1 MGSRA
6 RPDQMETKKP
16 KKVRKVK
23 KKPKSLIKPNMTAEQ
38 KAEFRIKEKL
48 SEQLEI
54 EEIVKILSEK
64 CGMEE
69 GEVRERYEEF
79 LVQHPEGEISKE
91 EYIGSMKNSLMAES
105 LFRVFDEDNSGNL
118 NFFEY
123 LQADS
128 VTDLDSDEDKL
139 NWIFMAFDQDG
150 GGFIDVKEIT
160 DIVTC
165 LFRFAKMEEDA
176 DMLIACV
183 EDLTALIDK
192 DGDGD
197 ISKEGFVKYAAN
209 SKFIS

>member
-1 MGSRA
+1 MGSLKYTDR
-6 RPDQMETKKP
+6 METKKT

-23 KKPKSLIKPNMTAEQ
+23 KKQKSLIKSNMTAEE

-54 EEIVKILSEK
+54 GEIVRILSEK
-64 CGMEE
+64 CGLEE
-69 GEVRERYEEF
+69 DEVRKRYEEF
-79 LVQHPEGEISKE
+79 LIQHPEGEISKE

-123 LQADS
+123 LQANS
-128 VTDLDSDEDKL
+128 VTNLDSDEDEL

-160 DIVTC
+160 
-165 LFRFAKMEEDA
+165 
-176 DMLIACV
+176 
-183 EDLTALIDK
+183 
-192 DGDGD
+192 
-197 ISKEGFVKYAAN
+197 
-209 SKFIS
+209 